1 MPNPII
7 SIIIPVFNGEK
18 FLKRCFKTIN
28 AQNYNCLDIIFIDNN
43 STDNS
48 YNYILEYT
56 QENLKSRLFKCENI
70 GVSYARNLGL
80 KMAKGEYVSFLDV
93 DDEIHPEKFQI
104 LLNLLNNYPSAV
116 MAFGSTMKIYERTKK
131 KHFNKI
137 PLKIGMNYSPL
148 HIFLWIKQLQHHP
161 HISST
166 LIRNKDLPSF
176 PVNLQYGE
184 DIAFSIKLC
193 MNNNIVY
200 TEEIISTYHR
210 HHNSA
215 ISKANIK
222 MPAVERYLK
231 FYKNFLLPFFIKKRN
246 HSDFK
251 KAFYL
256 TELNI
261 FNAYMILIKRE
272 KEYHFI
278 SKLNKHKIEFGKP
291 YKIKLRFLLF
301 TKIPLKI
308 AFKLFFY
315 LNKYHVIK

>member
-1 MPNPII
+1 M
-7 SIIIPVFNGEK
+7 
-18 FLKRCFKTIN
+18 
-28 AQNYNCLDIIFIDNN
+28 
-43 STDNS
+43 
-48 YNYILEYT
+48 
-56 QENLKSRLFKCENI
+56 FKCENI